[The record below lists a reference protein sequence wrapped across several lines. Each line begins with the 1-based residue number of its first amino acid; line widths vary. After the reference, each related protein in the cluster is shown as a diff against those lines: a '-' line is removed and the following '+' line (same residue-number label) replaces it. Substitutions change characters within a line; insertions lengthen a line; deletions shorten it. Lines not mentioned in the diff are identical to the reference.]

1 MTALATPREP
11 EIVPEATPRRWLPP
25 ALLVVAA
32 AVWVL
37 FVAPVDPAR
46 LDSFGLVRAL
56 HPGVLAAIALLSV
69 GFVLEL
75 RTPAPRTWLL
85 FGAGVL
91 AVAGIYGLPTVV
103 EPVARLPVAWLH
115 AGWSEYIA
123 DNGRLLHGFDARF
136 SWPAFFALAG
146 WIAEVAGVDATALL
160 GWAPPVFTGLAAIGV
175 YAVARAVLGSHARR
189 AAWLAA
195 WLFLMTNWVEQDYF
209 SPQALAFLMYA
220 AALAITFRWL
230 LRTATDAVVPSV
242 ETTMPFVERQPTHGD
257 WRGGAEPDRPHR
269 TFAAAVALALIACAL
284 APAHQVTPF
293 ALGAVLLVLAVSGKL
308 RHRWL
313 LAIVVLAPLTWLVL
327 GAADYWTT
335 QLDTLTGGIGDL
347 SGSVK
352 ENVGARVTGSTGRM
366 GILAV
371 RFGLVGLL
379 LVLAFAGWWRLRR
392 PWPLG
397 IAALIPFGLVALQSY
412 GGEMLLRSFLYALPL
427 LCTLGGAALAGALHP
442 VHGKHELPRMGATP
456 WVAALLAAMSVAV
469 VTARGGNDGYVAFR
483 TEDVAI
489 VEEAYRLTEPGT
501 QIASLTAYLPL
512 RYDRVGE
519 VKQDSLERVCPPSP
533 RMGHC
538 VIEQGPATVVV
549 TKAQDNYGVL
559 MLGLRPGWSREVIK
573 ELVRMGSYRER
584 ARAGD
589 AVLLIR
595 EGNQGGGAP

>member
-11 EIVPEATPRRWLPP
+11 DTLPVATPGKWLPP
-25 ALLVVAA
+25 VLLVVAA

-56 HPGVLAAIALLSV
+56 HPGVLGAIALLSV

-75 RTPAPRTWLL
+75 RSVAPRTWVL
-85 FGAGVL
+85 FGACVL
-91 AVAGIYGLPTVV
+91 AVVGIYGLPTVV

-123 DNGRLLHGFDARF
+123 DNGRVLTGFDARF
-136 SWPAFFALAG
+136 SWPAFFALAA
-146 WIAEVAGVDATALL
+146 WVAEIAGVDATSLL

-175 YAVARAVLGSHARR
+175 YAVAKAVLGKDARR

-195 WLFLMTNWVEQDYF
+195 WLYLAANWVEQDYF
-209 SPQALAFLMYA
+209 SPQALAFLMYV
-220 AALAITFRWL
+220 AALTITFRWL
-230 LRTATDAVVPSV
+230 TRAMNASFIAPSGMNDAFIARRRV
-242 ETTMPFVERQPTHGD
+242 T
-257 WRGGAEPDRPHR
+257 
-269 TFAAAVALALIACAL
+269 AAVGLVVIVCAM

-293 ALGAVLLVLAVSGKL
+293 ALGAVLLVLAVTGRL

-327 GAADYWTT
+327 GGADYWTSH
-335 QLDTLTGGIGDL
+335 LDTLTGGVGNL
-347 SGSVK
+347 SGAVR
-352 ENVGARVTGSTGRM
+352 ENVGARVTGDPGRM
-366 GILAV
+366 AILAV

-397 IAALIPFGLVALQSY
+397 IAALVPFGLVALQSY

-427 LCTLGGAALAGALHP
+427 LCTLGGAALATSLHP
-442 VHGKHELPRMGATP
+442 QHGRHERPRLGATP
-456 WVAALLAAMSVAV
+456 WVAALLAVMSIAL

-483 TEDVAI
+483 AQDVAI
-489 VEEAYRLTEPGT
+489 VEEAYRVTEPGAR
-501 QIASLTAYLPL
+501 IASLTAYLPL
-512 RYDRVGE
+512 RFDKVGE
-519 VKQDSLERVCPPSP
+519 IKQDSLERVCPPGP

-538 VIEQGPATVVV
+538 VIEQGPETVLV
-549 TKAQDNYGVL
+549 TAAQDDYGVL
-559 MLGLRPGWSREVIK
+559 MLGLRPGWTRQVID

-595 EGNQGGGAP
+595 EGNQGGGAPG